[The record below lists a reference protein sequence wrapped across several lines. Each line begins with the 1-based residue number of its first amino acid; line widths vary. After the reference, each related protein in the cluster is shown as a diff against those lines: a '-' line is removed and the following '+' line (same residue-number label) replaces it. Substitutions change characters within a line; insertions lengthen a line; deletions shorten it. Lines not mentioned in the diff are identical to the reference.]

1 MVAAG
6 LFLGVIGGQ
15 LFDLAPI
22 SNLGSIPFAQNTTR
36 NVFILEP
43 DQASQTNNPY
53 DQIDIMTFS
62 EIEIALEASSAMEL
76 YTFDIMTPRVYEIAI
91 NAQ

>member
-22 SNLGSIPFAQNTTR
+22 SNLGSISFAQNTTK
-36 NVFILEP
+36 NVLILEP

-76 YTFDIMTPRVYEIAI
+76 YTLDIMTPRVYEIAI

>member
-1 MVAAG
+1 MVTAG

-15 LFDLAPI
+15 LFDLAQI
-22 SNLGSIPFAQNTTR
+22 SNLGSIPFVQDITKN
-36 NVFILEP
+36 ILIVEP
-43 DQASQTNNPY
+43 DQASQPNNPY

-62 EIEIALEASSAMEL
+62 EIEIALEASSATGL
-76 YTFDIMTPRVYEIAI
+76 YTLDIMTPRVYEVAI